1 MKSTLNCSQSCPT
14 ESDHYTNPGISV
26 LMTTYNR
33 ERYVEKAIRSVLAST
48 FADFEL
54 VVVDDGSKDHTVSIV
69 QQLAAE
75 DSRITLH
82 RNLLNLGDYPNR
94 NRAASFAKGKYL
106 KYVDA
111 DDLIYPWGL
120 QILWDCMEKYPDAGW
135 GLCSLAQDRQRIFPF
150 VLAPAE
156 AYRYHYLG
164 PGLFH
169 KAPLSSIIRKPLFDE
184 VGGFQ
189 PFSHAGDFAMWH
201 KLALHSPVVCMNQ
214 GIVWYREHDDQSSNT
229 QHLHADQY
237 ITVEQNYLSSP
248 DCPLTKHE
256 LRTVYRKKKADLSKS
271 RIIHLLRR
279 NFKAAYTAHQQLRA
293 LKSFTS

>member
-1 MKSTLNCSQSCPT
+1 MPP
-14 ESDHYTNPGISV
+14 NPGISV

-54 VVVDDGSKDHTVSIV
+54 VVVDDGSKDQTVSIV
-69 QQLAAE
+69 QQLAVE
-75 DSRITLH
+75 DSRIAFH
-82 RNLLNLGDYPNR
+82 RNPQNLGDYPNR
-94 NRAASFAKGKYL
+94 NRAASLAQGKYL

-120 QILWDCMEKYPDAGW
+120 QILWDCMEKHPEAGW

-169 KAPLSSIIRKPLFDE
+169 KAPLSSIIRNDVFQE
-184 VGGFQ
+184 TGGFE
-189 PFSHAGDFAMWH
+189 PIRMVGDSEMWH
-201 KLALHSPVVCMNQ
+201 RLAQRYPVVLMPH
-214 GIVWYREHDDQSSNT
+214 GMVWYRFHNDQESNDINEFKLT
-229 QHLHADQY
+229 YHR
-237 ITVEQNYLSSP
+237 IVQNYLSSP
-248 DCPLTKHE
+248 DCPLTNHE
-256 LRTVYRKKKADLSKS
+256 LQTVYRKRKADLSKS

-293 LKSFTS
+293 LKPFTS